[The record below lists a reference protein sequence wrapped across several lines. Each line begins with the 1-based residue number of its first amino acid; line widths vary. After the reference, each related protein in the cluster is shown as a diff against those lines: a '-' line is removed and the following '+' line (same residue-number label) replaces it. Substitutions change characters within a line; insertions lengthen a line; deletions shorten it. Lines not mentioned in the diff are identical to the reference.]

1 MVPSLNGEGGGELKA
16 MTNFNLLGLKITVK
30 CDCSREIK
38 RLLLLRRKG
47 VTNLDNVL
55 KRRDITLPTKIH
67 IIKARSFW

>member
-1 MVPSLNGEGGGELKA
+1 MKA
-16 MTNFNLLGLKITVK
+16 MTNFNLLDLKITVK

-55 KRRDITLPTKIH
+55 KRRDVTLPTKIH